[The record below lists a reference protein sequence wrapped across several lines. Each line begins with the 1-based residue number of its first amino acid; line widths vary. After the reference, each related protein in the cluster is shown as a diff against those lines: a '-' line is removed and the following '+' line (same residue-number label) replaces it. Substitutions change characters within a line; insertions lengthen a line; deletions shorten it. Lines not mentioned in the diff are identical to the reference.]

1 MYFGLNIVITG
12 NKNFKEEKFV
22 TFEDKICP
30 GRRIGSQ
37 EADCTCLVYT
47 KILRRALHSESMT
60 LEYEYLLVFP
70 NG

>member
-37 EADCTCLVYT
+37 EADCSCLVN
-47 KILRRALHSESMT
+47 KKFLGGHFIQR
-60 LEYEYLLVFP
+60 P
-70 NG
+70 